1 LLSLRELAFM
11 TCQLYLENRQR
22 KLKQNT
28 ELLKL
33 PLVNGKALN

>member
-1 LLSLRELAFM
+1 M

-22 KLKQNT
+22 KLKQNM